1 VYQASL
7 ASPHARLRNSLTAV
21 VLPNPDGASTTAT
34 AWLDSPAMRFISL
47 SGKKQVSSLLA
58 ELAVVVN

>member
-1 VYQASL
+1 
-7 ASPHARLRNSLTAV
+7 
-21 VLPNPDGASTTAT
+21 
-34 AWLDSPAMRFISL
+34 MRFISL